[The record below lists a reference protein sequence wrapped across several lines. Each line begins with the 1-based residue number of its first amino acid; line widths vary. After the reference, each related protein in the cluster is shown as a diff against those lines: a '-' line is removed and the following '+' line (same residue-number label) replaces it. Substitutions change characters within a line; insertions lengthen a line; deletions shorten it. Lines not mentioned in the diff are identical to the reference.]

1 MLLLLA
7 EIQEKH
13 GIPPGTMRSA
23 ISRGVV
29 SADKKGSIVRVD
41 DEDPRFIAFKAS
53 YRPRAPRASSLA
65 GEEIPS

>member
-7 EIQEKH
+7 EIKEKH

-29 SADKKGSIVRVD
+29 TADKKGSIVRVD
-41 DEDPRFIAFKAS
+41 DEDPRFVAFQQT
-53 YRPRAPRASSLA
+53 YRPRSRRDSSLRLVT
-65 GEEIPS
+65 PQ